1 MSTHRVEVVRLG
13 PVEKHPNADTLG
25 IVAVWGYTAIVR
37 LGDYVE
43 GDLVAYIEPD
53 YVVPLDRPEFAF
65 LRDSRIRAKRLRG
78 VWSQGL
84 IIRAPEGAAEGDDV
98 MELLGIVRYEP
109 KVRYNRFG
117 AASGPPIGSEPA
129 HATLACLS
137 KYDLENLRRYNSA
150 FEHGEPVHVSE
161 KIHGANGRFAFRDG
175 RMWYGS
181 RSQWWK
187 PDVESWWSAA
197 AAQHPWIVE
206 WCEANQDAV
215 LYGEVFG
222 VQDLAYGLKPG
233 HLGFAAFD
241 VFRNGHFVDAIDFEG
256 ELEASKRC
264 PSWFTTFDLDA
275 LAEASRS
282 DSWLTPGQVAEGI
295 VVKPL
300 RERFERSV
308 GRLALK
314 LVSDRYL
321 ERAK

>member
-1 MSTHRVEVVRLG
+1 MSSHHVEVVRLG

-53 YVVPLDRPEFAF
+53 YVVPLERAEFAF

-84 IIRAPEGAAEGDDV
+84 IIRAPEGAVEGDDV
-98 MELLGIVRYEP
+98 MEALGIVRYEP
-109 KVRYNRFG
+109 KVVYSRFG
-117 AASGPPIGSEPA
+117 RASGAPEGAESA
-129 HATLACLS
+129 HPSLAVLS
-137 KYDLENLRRYNSA
+137 KYDLENLRRYNFA
-150 FEHGEPVHVSE
+150 FQPGEDVHVSE
-161 KIHGANGRFAFRDG
+161 KIHGANGRFAWREG

-187 PDVESWWSAA
+187 PECDSWWSAA
-197 AAQHPWIVE
+197 AKQHPWIVE
-206 WCEANQDAV
+206 WCEANQNAV

-222 VQDLAYGLKPG
+222 VQDLSYGLKDG
-233 HLGFAAFD
+233 ALGFLAFD
-241 VFRNGHFVDAIDFEG
+241 IFRDGRYVDAIDFEG
-256 ELEASKRC
+256 EIESSKRC
-264 PSWFTTFDLDA
+264 PSWFAKFDLDA

-282 DSWLTPGQVAEGI
+282 DSWLKPGQVAEGI

-308 GRLALK
+308 GRVALK